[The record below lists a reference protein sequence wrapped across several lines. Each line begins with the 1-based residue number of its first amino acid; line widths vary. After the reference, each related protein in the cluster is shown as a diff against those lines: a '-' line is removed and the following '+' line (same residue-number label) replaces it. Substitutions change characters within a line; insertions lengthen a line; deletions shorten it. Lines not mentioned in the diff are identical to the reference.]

1 MQILIGGECVMDQ
14 NSPTPLGKQ
23 NSLTPLGN
31 NNLNF
36 QLAHDQAV
44 HLETTANLLFQLAS
58 NQANTFFSFFSIF
71 DLGVINKALIDW
83 PLGKQYVLFPQ
94 PRCFPRDCLSKHPGS
109 LGNKTPC
116 S

>member
-1 MQILIGGECVMDQ
+1 MGQ

-44 HLETTANLLFQLAS
+44 HLETTANLLFQLEH
-58 NQANTFFSFFSIF
+58 FFQFFF
-71 DLGVINKALIDW
+71 LFLIW
-83 PLGKQYVLFPQ
+83 EL
-94 PRCFPRDCLSKHPGS
+94 
-109 LGNKTPC
+109 
-116 S
+116 